1 MTITDQKEAL
11 RAALVL
17 AITAPTEEDYAEVL
31 TMAEQLAIGLTH
43 AEVETIKKA
52 ALAELGMEE

>member
-1 MTITDQKEAL
+1 MITDQKEAL
-11 RAALVL
+11 QAALVL
-17 AITAPTEEDYAEVL
+17 AITAPSEEDFAEVL
-31 TMAEQLAIGLTH
+31 TMAEQLSIGLTH